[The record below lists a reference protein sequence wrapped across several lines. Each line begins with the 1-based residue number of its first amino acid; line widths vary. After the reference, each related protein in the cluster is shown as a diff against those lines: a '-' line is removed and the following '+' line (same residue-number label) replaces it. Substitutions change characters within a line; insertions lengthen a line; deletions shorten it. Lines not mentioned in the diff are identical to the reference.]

1 VVNYWKDTTSNN
13 PIVSL
18 PNVEVS
24 DLFAKLQKLWRKSDS
39 FSADF
44 ACNPQNPYK
53 GSEKRV
59 KKRTFR
65 DVQKP
70 LSPPAA
76 ITAHNRVKSVGLASC
91 ALCGV

>member
-44 ACNPQNPYK
+44 ARNPQN
-53 GSEKRV
+53 
-59 KKRTFR
+59 T
-65 DVQKP
+65 
-70 LSPPAA
+70 
-76 ITAHNRVKSVGLASC
+76 
-91 ALCGV
+91 